1 MVLSVVIAMAVF
13 VVLTNYVRGVSSQ
26 VGPLSTVWTASEP
39 IEAFTPLSEA
49 NLEPVQVPE
58 RWTAPT
64 ARLELPELDGR
75 RVGFRM
81 EPGTTVTS
89 DMLIPPSD
97 LSSTE
102 REVAIN
108 VDPVTGVAGRVR
120 PGDRVDMYSVFADV
134 PGLPAQVRV
143 LVRDVRVVSIGGR
156 QTVTQTTDEGIE
168 QNDVVPVTLALEP
181 VDSLA
186 VTYANQ
192 FAEEVRLVALPT
204 DIGAD
209 RSVDADSFDAG
220 DLGGTPVPVEAPGVP
235 SDALPPGVLAPPA
248 AAGAGATAAVP

>member
-1 MVLSVVIAMAVF
+1 MVLSVLVAMVVF
-13 VVLTNYVRGVSSQ
+13 VILTNYVQSVSSQ
-26 VGPLSTVWTASEP
+26 VGPLTTVYQARGP
-39 IEAFTPLSEA
+39 IEAYAPLSEA

-58 RWTAPT
+58 RWTAPA

-75 RVGFRM
+75 RVGFRI
-81 EPGTTVTS
+81 ESGTVVSS

-97 LSSTE
+97 LSATE

-108 VDPVTGVAGRVR
+108 VDPVTGLAGRVR

-156 QTVTQTTDEGIE
+156 QTITETTDEGVA
-168 QNDVVPVTLALEP
+168 QNEVVPVTLALEP
-181 VDSLA
+181 EDSLA
-186 VTYANQ
+186 VTYANS

-204 DIGAD
+204 DIGTD
-209 RSVDADSFDAG
+209 RSEDSDVFDAG
-220 DLGGTPVPVEAPGVP
+220 NLGGVPIPAGGNDLPT
-235 SDALPPGVLAPPA
+235 LPPNGSELP
-248 AAGAGATAAVP
+248 

>member
-1 MVLSVVIAMAVF
+1 MVLSVLVAMVVF
-13 VVLTNYVRGVSSQ
+13 VILTNYVRSVSSQ
-26 VGPLSTVWTASEP
+26 VGPLTTVYQARGP
-39 IEAFTPLSEA
+39 IEAYAPLNEA

-58 RWTAPT
+58 RWTAP
-64 ARLELPELDGR
+64 ASRLELPELDGR
-75 RVGFRM
+75 RVGFRI
-81 EPGTTVTS
+81 ETGTVVSS

-108 VDPVTGVAGRVR
+108 VDPVTGLAGRVR

-156 QTVTQTTDEGIE
+156 QTVTETTDEGIQ

-181 VDSLA
+181 EDSLA
-186 VTYANQ
+186 VTYANS

-204 DIGAD
+204 DVGTD
-209 RSVDADSFDAG
+209 RSVDSEVFDAG
-220 DLGGTPVPVEAPGVP
+220 DLGGVPIPAGGSELPT
-235 SDALPPGVLAPPA
+235 LPPTGGELP
-248 AAGAGATAAVP
+248 